1 MSDHIT
7 KITSMNTVVD
17 RIYTENN
24 VVIDIY
30 KPYLQC
36 NEGDVISI
44 SIVSMTKPFENKT
57 DYLMSGHVY
66 YVDDST
72 SCISAGG
79 LLCSVPKVLPIY
91 SDVYISVKKNNK
103 SKKMSS
109 NEPKKLQKKK

>member
-1 MSDHIT
+1 M

-30 KPYLQC
+30 KPFLQC
-36 NEGDVISI
+36 KEGDVISI
-44 SIVSMTKPFENKT
+44 SIISITESMNNPT

-79 LLCSVPKVLPIY
+79 LLCSVPLVLPIY
-91 SDVYISVKKNNK
+91 SDVYISVKKNKK
-103 SKKMSS
+103 SKKMSN
-109 NEPKKLQKKK
+109 NEPKKVQKKK